1 MPKHVLPDVL
11 GPNLKILFCGSAA
24 GAVSAM
30 ARAYYAKP
38 GNKFWPILAK
48 SGLTP
53 VLLQPPD
60 YLRVL
65 EFGLGLTDMCK
76 TEYGQDDALSG
87 AGDDAKAVL
96 RKVRKYKPRVLAF
109 VGKRSASVFFD
120 RKVDY
125 GLQEV
130 RIGDTATFVLP
141 STSGRAGSFW
151 TETPWYELSA
161 FVRALPDR

>member
-24 GAVSAM
+24 GTASAI

-65 EFGLGLTDMCK
+65 EFGIGLTDMCK

-87 AGDDAKAVL
+87 AGDDTKAVR
-96 RKVRKYKPRVLAF
+96 RKVRRYKPRVLAF
-109 VGKRSASVFFD
+109 VGKRSASVFLG
-120 RKVDY
+120 RKVEY
-125 GLQEV
+125 GLQEA
-130 RIGDTATFVLP
+130 RIDDTAIFVLP

-151 TETPWYELSA
+151 TEEPWHALSA
-161 FVRALPDR
+161 FVKALPGR